1 MFNGSTGDVTRRS
14 WHGFFSGSRD
24 ERHSDFS
31 VSLYNR
37 IPAAVLGT
45 RRAQGIDII
54 SRAGTITY
62 EPIAAKG
69 SN

>member
-14 WHGFFSGSRD
+14 WHGFFSGTQD
-24 ERHSDFS
+24 ERHADFS
-31 VSLYNR
+31 RSLYTR
-37 IPAAVLGT
+37 VPAAVLGT
-45 RRAQGIDII
+45 RRPQGIDII